1 LDVNSTAGNK
11 VIRWKID
18 RAILAPSLGMSLIQ
32 GWPYAPF
39 QEMMVTLP
47 LAARASTLFLALAVI
62 TLLLCSVEVR
72 PSQLALLGLLFMMP
86 FLILMSGGVP
96 HPASI
101 SMERFDEYQ
110 TRMLPVITLLPL
122 VLAFLVLRKI
132 PPLPL
137 ILVLI
142 LMALFAG
149 GYPLI
154 GLLDEQKRKAFET
167 ILQAGMIA
175 YVFLLTL
182 FTRLRRVNRQGI

>member
-1 LDVNSTAGNK
+1 M
-11 VIRWKID
+11 IHWKID
-18 RAILAPSLGMSLIQ
+18 HAILAPRLGMSLIQ

-47 LAARASTLFLALAVI
+47 LAARASTLFLAMAVI
-62 TLLLCSVEVR
+62 TLLLCSVDIR
-72 PSQLALLGLLFMMP
+72 IRQLTLLGLLFMLP
-86 FLILMSGGVP
+86 FLILMSGGIP

-101 SMERFDEYQ
+101 STDKFDEYQ

-122 VLAFLVLRKI
+122 AFAFFILRKI

-137 ILVLI
+137 ALILI

-154 GLLDEQKRKAFET
+154 GLLDEQKRKAFEA

-182 FTRLRRVNRQGI
+182 VTRLRGINRQRT